1 MRIKRINIKVKIN
14 EKSLIS
20 GIVNVVEM
28 YYYCKKKKQMIKS
41 KLISVRTQKGFS
53 QEKVADLIGMGQS
66 SYCRREKGLVSIM
79 DHEWTKIA
87 KALGVDKESIY
98 EQESNQSHNVI
109 LENMQKYVARLEQ
122 ENQSLKKE
130 SEIA

>member
-1 MRIKRINIKVKIN
+1 
-14 EKSLIS
+14 
-20 GIVNVVEM
+20 
-28 YYYCKKKKQMIKS
+28 MIKS